1 MSSPLTK
8 SLETI
13 LVVEDN
19 PVVLKPVVMML
30 EHAGFHV
37 LSASGAQEAMQIE
50 SEFAE
55 KIHLL
60 LSDVMMPGMPGPDLA
75 KQLQRRRPQM
85 RVVLMSGFTDGA
97 VLLLNHGW
105 HFIAKPFQANAL
117 LNRVNDALHSQTRA
131 QETDR
136 FDTRR

>member
-1 MSSPLTK
+1 MSLPLTK

-19 PVVLKPVVMML
+19 PVVMKPVVMML
-30 EHAGFHV
+30 QHAGFNV
-37 LSASGAQEAMQIE
+37 LSASGAQEAIQVE

-55 KIHLL
+55 IIHLL
-60 LSDVMMPGMPGPDLA
+60 LSDVMMPGMAGPVLA
-75 KQLQRRRPQM
+75 KQLQQKRPHM

-117 LNRVNDALHSQTRA
+117 LNRVNDALHTHTRA

>member
-1 MSSPLTK
+1 MSPALTR

-19 PVVLKPVVMML
+19 PTVMKPVVMML
-30 EHAGFHV
+30 EHAGFNV
-37 LSASGAQEAMQIE
+37 LSASDAQQAIRIE
-50 SEFAE
+50 SGFTEI
-55 KIHLL
+55 IHLL
-60 LSDVMMPGMPGPDLA
+60 LSDVMMPGMPGPVLA
-75 KQLQRRRPQM
+75 KQLQQKRPQM

-117 LNRVNDALHSQTRA
+117 LNRVNDALHTQAAA

-136 FDTRR
+136 FDTRK

>member
-1 MSSPLTK
+1 MSLALTR

-19 PVVLKPVVMML
+19 PAVMKPVVMML
-30 EHAGFHV
+30 EHAGFNV
-37 LSASGAQEAMQIE
+37 LSASDAQEAIQIE
-50 SEFAE
+50 SGFTEI
-55 KIHLL
+55 IHLL
-60 LSDVMMPGMPGPDLA
+60 LSDVMMPGMPGPVLA
-75 KQLQRRRPQM
+75 EQLQQKRPQM

-105 HFIAKPFQANAL
+105 HFIAKPFQSNAL
-117 LNRVNDALHSQTRA
+117 LNRVNDALHTQARA

-136 FDTRR
+136 FDTRK

>member
-1 MSSPLTK
+1 MSLVLTK
-8 SLETI
+8 RLETI

-19 PVVLKPVVMML
+19 PFVMRPVVMML
-30 EHAGFHV
+30 EHAGFKV
-37 LSASGAQEAMQIE
+37 LSASGAQEAIQIE
-50 SEFAE
+50 SDFADT
-55 KIHLL
+55 IHLL
-60 LSDVMMPGMPGPDLA
+60 LSDVMMPGMPGPALA
-75 KQLQRRRPQM
+75 KQLQQRRPHL

-117 LNRVNDALHSQTRA
+117 LNRVNDALHSQTLA

-136 FDTRR
+136 FDTRK